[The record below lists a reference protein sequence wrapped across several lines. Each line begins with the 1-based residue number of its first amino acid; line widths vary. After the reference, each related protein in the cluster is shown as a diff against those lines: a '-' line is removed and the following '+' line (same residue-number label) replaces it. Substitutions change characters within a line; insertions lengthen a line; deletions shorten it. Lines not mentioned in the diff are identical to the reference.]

1 MLRRT
6 LLMTGVALA
15 VASIATLASAQP
27 GGGGFGG
34 GFGFGG
40 GMGGGS
46 SIAGLLSM
54 PAVQTELKV
63 TDEQKTKIQDL
74 RTTMRDK
81 MREAM
86 NSGDGPPDFQNMSQ
100 EERQK
105 AMGEMRKKMQ
115 PITKEF
121 DEQAVK
127 ILDAD
132 QVARAKQLQLQREGG
147 SALAREEV
155 AKKLELTDDQ
165 TSKVKKLQESLAKP
179 PQFDPNGDMQAQF
192 QKMRENV
199 TKTQKDML
207 AVLTDEQTTKWKEMC
222 GKPFTFPQGRGFG
235 RGGAGARPAA
245 PGGGGPGGGG
255 GN

>member
-6 LLMTGVALA
+6 ILITCVVLA
-15 VASIATLASAQP
+15 AVSMATLASAQP
-27 GGGGFGG
+27 GGGGFG
-34 GFGFGG
+34 FGG
-40 GMGGGS
+40 GMMGGGG
-46 SIAGLLSM
+46 SIAGLLTI

-63 TDEQKTKIQDL
+63 TDEQKPKIDDL

-86 NSGDGPPDFQNMSQ
+86 NSGDGPPDFQNMTQ

-115 PITKEF
+115 GVNKEL
-121 DEQAVK
+121 DELATK

-132 QVARAKQLQLQREGG
+132 QLARAKQLQLQRQGG

-165 TSKVKKLQESLAKP
+165 TAKVKKLQESLAKP

-207 AVLTDEQTTKWKEMC
+207 AVLTDAQTAKWKEMC
-222 GKPFTFPQGRGFG
+222 GKEFKFPQGRGFG
-235 RGGAGARPAA
+235 RGGAGGGGG
-245 PGGGGPGGGG
+245 PGGPGGGPGGGG
-255 GN
+255 N